1 MKNYKITI
9 QYDGTDFSGW
19 QKQKFQKS
27 IQGTIEEKI
36 KIITKEDVN
45 LIGAG
50 RTDAGAHAIGQVAN
64 FYLEQEINFSKFL
77 YSLNSLLPESIFI
90 KDIEVVNDEFHARF
104 DAKKRKYVY
113 IIRNSKNP
121 FYQKYSY
128 LYKNNLDIK
137 KLNNYAKYLIGEHN
151 FFNFCKETEDVKHYN
166 CIMYNLQ
173 FHKYNDLIIVELLA
187 NRFIYG
193 MIRTTIGTLLK
204 FHDNNLPAELLLEIL
219 NLQNYNPFKQ
229 FIVPAHGLI
238 LKKVYY

>member
-104 DAKKRKYVY
+104 DAKKLQLC
-113 IIRNSKNP
+113 II
-121 FYQKYSY
+121 Y
-128 LYKNNLDIK
+128 
-137 KLNNYAKYLIGEHN
+137 
-151 FFNFCKETEDVKHYN
+151 
-166 CIMYNLQ
+166 
-173 FHKYNDLIIVELLA
+173 
-187 NRFIYG
+187 FI
-193 MIRTTIGTLLK
+193 
-204 FHDNNLPAELLLEIL
+204 LP
-219 NLQNYNPFKQ
+219 
-229 FIVPAHGLI
+229 IVPKSKWF
-238 LKKVYY
+238 KKKKMRIIQ